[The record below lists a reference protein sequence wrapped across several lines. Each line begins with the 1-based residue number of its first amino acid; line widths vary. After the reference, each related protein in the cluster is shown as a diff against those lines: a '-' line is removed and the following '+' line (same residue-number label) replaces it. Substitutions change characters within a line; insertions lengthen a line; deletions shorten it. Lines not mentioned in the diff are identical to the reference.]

1 MRKERNFKMTLKE
14 LIVSLCSQ
22 MSISGCER
30 YSKDKLYS
38 LIGDCFDEKYT
49 DDIGNHIFVKKCG
62 KQNAPKILIDC
73 HYDEIGMLVSSIK
86 EGGFVSVEKVGGVD
100 PRLLQSVEVTI
111 YGKEEIYGV
120 FAATSPHLLTP
131 ETANQ
136 MIPLDQL
143 IIDTGYSKE
152 ELENIIRIG
161 TPVGYRPIY
170 TELAN
175 GRLAG
180 KSFDDKACGAC
191 AVMGIDAVDRDELCA
206 DVYFSFS
213 TREEVGL
220 IGGHMSAYSV
230 DPDYALVLDVTH
242 AYVPDMESKKHNPCG
257 MGLAICSSAVTNR
270 GLTNMIKELCDKKK
284 IPYTVEAAPN
294 GTGTNANKIPTVKHG
309 IPTALVSLPLKN
321 MHSSNEVLALS
332 DCENMVNFVS
342 EFIKSSEIA
351 EVYSR

>member
-1 MRKERNFKMTLKE
+1 MTLKE

-49 DDIGNHIFVKKCG
+49 DSIGNHIFVKRSSK
-62 KQNAPKILIDC
+62 KNAPKILIDC
-73 HYDEIGMLVSSIK
+73 HYDEIGMMVSSIK
-86 EGGFVSVEKVGGVD
+86 EGGFVSVERVGGVD
-100 PRLLQSVEVTI
+100 PRLLQSGEVTI

-120 FAATSPHLLTP
+120 FAATAPHLLTP

-136 MIPLDQL
+136 MIPLDGL

-152 ELENIIRIG
+152 ELEEIIRVG
-161 TPVGYRPIY
+161 TPVGFRPRY
-170 TELAN
+170 TELLN

-206 DVYFSFS
+206 DIYFTFS

-220 IGGHMSAYSV
+220 IGGFTSAYSV

-242 AYVPDMESKKHNPCG
+242 AYVPDMDNKRYNPCG
-257 MGLAICSSAVTNR
+257 TGLSVCASAVTNR
-270 GLTNMIKELCDKKK
+270 GLTNMIRALCDEKK
-284 IPYTVEAAPN
+284 IPYTVEASPN

-321 MHSSNEVLALS
+321 MHSSNEVLALE
-332 DCENMVNFVS
+332 DCEYMVKLVS
-342 EFIKSSEIA
+342 EFIKSEKIA

>member
-1 MRKERNFKMTLKE
+1 MTLKE

-49 DDIGNHIFVKKCG
+49 DNVGNHIFVKKCG
-62 KQNAPKILIDC
+62 RQNAPKILIDC

-86 EGGFVSVEKVGGVD
+86 DGGFVSVERVGGID
-100 PRLLQSVEVTI
+100 PRLLQSGEVTI

-120 FAATSPHLLTP
+120 FAATAPHLLNA

-136 MIPLDQL
+136 MIPLDKL
-143 IIDTGYSKE
+143 IIDTGYPKE
-152 ELENIIRIG
+152 DLMELIRVG
-161 TPVGYRPIY
+161 TPVGFRPIY
-170 TELAN
+170 TELEN

-191 AVMGIDAVDRDELCA
+191 AVMGIDAVDKDELCA
-206 DVYFSFS
+206 DIYFAFS

-220 IGGHMSAYSV
+220 IGGHLTAYSI

-242 AYVPDMESKKHNPCG
+242 AYVPDMDNKRYNPCG
-257 MGLAICSSAVTNR
+257 TGVSICASAVTNR
-270 GLTNMIKELCDKKK
+270 GLTKMIRELCDKNK
-284 IPYTVEAAPN
+284 IPYTIEASPN

-321 MHSSNEVLALS
+321 MHSSNEVLSLE
-332 DCENMVNFVS
+332 DCEHLVKFVS